1 MSTDTT
7 GTGTSQRPAA
17 RSVSIAL
24 PQRSATLVGAATL
37 SPKRRIAGVEVIDAK
52 GGDVIQRLRAG
63 LMGER
68 MTRIAFLNAHC
79 ANVARR
85 DEAYREAM
93 AQCLVLPDGVGV
105 DIGAKILYG
114 APFAENLNGTDFL
127 PRFLI
132 ALEGCRR
139 VALIGGRPGI
149 ADRAVLSL
157 AAIAPQHHYEAVSD
171 GFFGEDGVSDVLSR
185 LEEGRFDI
193 VLVAMGVPLQERFIV
208 DALDH
213 RHGRLAFAV
222 GALFDFLA
230 GEVVRAPRAIRR
242 LRLEWVWRLVLEPG
256 RLWRRYVLGN
266 PLFIAG
272 MLKDRVLRLLRPD
285 PASPRNER
293 G

>member
-139 VALIGGRPGI
+139 GI